1 MFEERMAEPLVE
13 TSPTVTDASEDPFL
27 SVLQNVFGHENFQ
40 NNQRGII
47 EASMQNKD
55 LLTVMP
61 TGSGKSLCYWIPGIL
76 SKGVTVVI
84 TPLIALLNDQVTKLI
99 NLNIPVC
106 FVTSSMHPN
115 ERELVFHEL
124 TKVDTKYKF
133 FYATPEF
140 VLSHQAKVCFE
151 AMVENDTLRR
161 FVVDEAHCVDTWG
174 NSFRPAYNNLSELK
188 AFKKSFCAFT
198 GTATPRTQ
206 AQIVQKLGLMTPEIF
221 QASCNREN
229 LHFAVMKKGE
239 KHPKEDLVEYIK
251 VKHAKQCGIVYCF
264 STKDTVELA
273 YIFKSKGLPATYYH
287 GQLDHFE
294 KKENAKAWLEGKA
307 LIMCATSA
315 FGMGI
320 DKSDVRFVIHITLP
334 RSMEDYYQEAGRAGR
349 DGNPSTCIIMFRFM
363 DRNQLLRTIS
373 PQTADDQ
380 KDYLRSSVN
389 AIISYCMSSICR
401 RQYIL
406 EHFGEVSEVD
416 CKNTCDN
423 CTNPIPALRDYTN
436 EAKLICKCVQEMQ
449 TMTPVI
455 SIKQV
460 AYTFKG
466 SKSKREVESKGFH
479 QISHYGAG
487 KNVFKNDAEAR
498 TFIQHLVIL
507 EVLNESDRVVNGH
520 RTTSVVVLGPKAVD
534 LKEGKK
540 HIWINL

>member
-13 TSPTVTDASEDPFL
+13 TSQTVTDASKDPLL
-27 SVLQNVFGHENFQ
+27 SVLQNVFCHKNFK

-47 EASMQNKD
+47 ESLPENND
-55 LLTVMP
+55 LLAVMP

-106 FVTSSMHPN
+106 FVTSTMHPN
-115 ERELVFHEL
+115 ERELVFHQL

-140 VLSHQAKVCFE
+140 VLSHQAKICFE

-161 FVVDEAHCVDTWG
+161 FVVDEAHCTDTWG

-188 AFKKSFCAFT
+188 AFLKPICAFT

-206 AQIVQKLGLMTPEIF
+206 AQIVQKLGLTTPKIF
-221 QASCNREN
+221 QTSCNREN
-229 LHFAVMKKGE
+229 LHFAVKKKGE

-251 VKHAKQCGIVYCF
+251 VNFGKQCGIVYCF

-273 YIFKSKGLPATYYH
+273 YIFKSKGVPATYYH
-287 GQLDHFE
+287 GQLDNFE
-294 KKENAKAWLEGKA
+294 KKANAKAWLEGKA

-320 DKSDVRFVIHITLP
+320 DKSDVRFVIHMTLP
-334 RSMEDYYQEAGRAGR
+334 RSIEDYYQEAGRAGR
-349 DGNPSTCIIMFRFM
+349 DGNPSTCIIMFRFA
-363 DRNQLLRTIS
+363 DRNPLLRTIS
-373 PQTADDQ
+373 PETAEDQ
-380 KDYLRSSVN
+380 KEYLRGSVN
-389 AIISYCMSSICR
+389 AVISYCMSSVCR

-406 EHFGEVSEVD
+406 EHFGEVSKVD

-423 CTNPIPALRDYTN
+423 CTNPIPTVRDCTN

-466 SKSKREVESKGFH
+466 SKSKRKVESKGFH
-479 QISHYGAG
+479 QISHYGSG
-487 KNVFKNDAEAR
+487 KNIFKNDAEAV
-498 TFIQHLVIL
+498 TFIQHLLIL
-507 EVLNESDRVVNGH
+507 EVLNESDHVVHSH
-520 RTTSVVVLGPKAVD
+520 RTIPVVVLGAKAVD
-534 LKEGKK
+534 LNEGKK
-540 HIWINL
+540 QIWINL